1 MFYMPVKLYTGEG
14 CLAEHG
20 WEIEKYGKRFLILTG
35 RSSASRSGAL
45 RCLLS
50 VIGSFGGEYLLYDRI
65 GANPPVSACAEAGRE
80 GAAFGAEAV
89 IGVGGGS
96 PLDAAKAAAVFLANP
111 SIGEEELY
119 SRAWTSEPA
128 PVILVGTTAGTG
140 SEVTPVSVLTDSKG
154 RKHSI
159 RDDAVYASL
168 AFGDPSFTYSMPR
181 ALTLSTGIDAVAHCV
196 ESWFSKKA
204 TDLSRAASASG
215 IRKIVGPLSAAAA
228 GGELTPDERS
238 DIYSGSLL
246 GGIAISVTGTCF
258 PHNVGYYLTESR
270 GLSHGLACAVFMED
284 LLRFELG
291 ICPEYASALFRDS
304 GTSFEG
310 LSALAAGC
318 LAGSAA
324 EGISMTEDEIERVL
338 PRWENAG
345 SVKNTVG
352 TPDTCCLS
360 GILRSHFLK
369 LR

>member
-1 MFYMPVKLYTGEG
+1 MLFYMPVKLYTGEG

-20 WEIEKYGKRFLILTG
+20 EEIAKYGKRFLILTG

-45 RCLLS
+45 QCLLS
-50 VIGSFGGEYLLYDRI
+50 ALGSFGGEYLLYDRI
-65 GANPPVSACAEAGRE
+65 GANPPVSACAEAGRA
-80 GAAFGAEAV
+80 GAAFGADAV

-111 SIGEEELY
+111 GIGEDELY
-119 SRAWTSEPA
+119 SRAWPSEPA

-140 SEVTPVSVLTDSKG
+140 SEVTSVSVLTDSKG

-215 IRKIVGPLSAAAA
+215 IWKITGPLSAAAA
-228 GGELTPDERS
+228 GKELSPAERS

-258 PHNVGYYLTESR
+258 PHNVGYYLTETR
-270 GLSHGLACAVFMED
+270 GLPHGLACAVFMED

-291 ICPEYASALFRDS
+291 TCPEYASALFLES
-304 GTSFEG
+304 GTGFEE
-310 LSALAAGC
+310 LSALAAAC

-324 EGISMTEDEIERVL
+324 WEISMTEDEIERAL

-352 TPDTCCLS
+352 SPGTGYIGS
-360 GILRSHFLK
+360 ILKNHFLK
-369 LR
+369 